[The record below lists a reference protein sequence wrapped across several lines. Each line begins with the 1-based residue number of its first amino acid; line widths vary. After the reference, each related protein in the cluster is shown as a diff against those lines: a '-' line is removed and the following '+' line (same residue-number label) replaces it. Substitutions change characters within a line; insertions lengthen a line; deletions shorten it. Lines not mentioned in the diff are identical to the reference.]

1 MLSSDFESRAA
12 DFDYNGDKVRGVNL
26 GGWLVIEPW
35 ITPSL
40 FDEVGD
46 GAVDEWT
53 LSDILGKAQARDR
66 LSQHWSSF
74 VSQDDFNQIAAAG
87 LTHVRIPVGYW
98 AVAPNDAEPYVD
110 GQLKFLDQAIDW
122 AQSAGL
128 YVIVDLH
135 GGKSQIKRQTMT
147 DVSCD

>member
-1 MLSSDFESRAA
+1 ML
-12 DFDYNGDKVRGVNL
+12 
-26 GGWLVIEPW
+26 EPW

-53 LSDILGKAQARDR
+53 LSDILGKDQARAR
-66 LSQHWSSF
+66 LAQHWGSF
-74 VSQDDFNQIAAAG
+74 VNQDDFNQIANAG
-87 LTHVRIPVGYW
+87 LTHVRIPAGYW

-110 GQLKFLDQAIDW
+110 GQLEYLDQAIAW

-128 YVIVDLH
+128 YIIVDLH
-135 GGKSQIKRQTMT
+135 GGKSQIERQTVT
-147 DVSCD
+147 GVSRY

>member
-1 MLSSDFESRAA
+1 MLSSNLESRAA
-12 DFDYNGDKVRGVNL
+12 NFDYDVGKVRGVNL
-26 GGWLVIEPW
+26 GGWLVLEPW

-53 LSDILGKAQARDR
+53 LSDILGKDQARDR

-98 AVAPNDAEPYVD
+98 AVAPNEAEPYVD
-110 GQLKFLDQAIDW
+110 GQLGFLDQAIAW

-135 GGKSQIKRQTMT
+135 GGKSQIERQTIAG
-147 DVSCD
+147 VSGD

>member
-1 MLSSDFESRAA
+1 MLSSNLDSRAA
-12 DFDYNGDKVRGVNL
+12 NFDYDGDKVRGVNL

-53 LSDILGKAQARDR
+53 LSEILGKGPARDR

-98 AVAPNDAEPYVD
+98 AVSPNDAEPYVD
-110 GQLKFLDQAIDW
+110 GQLKFLDQAIVW

-135 GGKSQIKRQTMT
+135 GGKSQIEIQDMT
-147 DVSCD
+147 NVGCD